1 MKTLL
6 LALSLYFEKVPGQ
19 LRPHRKLVLVLALL
33 STVFMVVGANRF
45 TLDFSIESWF
55 EKGDPAL
62 DALSEFRQQF
72 GSDDGLFI
80 VYEAKD
86 GDVFSHQS
94 SNAHLRVNRCAC

>member
-1 MKTLL
+1 MKSLL
-6 LALSLYFEKVPGQ
+6 LTLSRYFEKVPGQ

-72 GSDDGLFI
+72 GSDDGLLLFMRRKT
-80 VYEAKD
+80 VTS
-86 GDVFSHQS
+86 SHT
-94 SNAHLRVNRCAC
+94 NH